1 MARGSAAKRPDPAE
15 LQREI
20 ESAQR
25 RLAATIDALAE
36 RASPAGI
43 ARRQLRGLRRAGSSI
58 VEEMRAVATGAQT
71 VRRGSH
77 IVDPPEGSVV
87 AKGDEEIVATYE
99 PRRVPP
105 FTVLAGVGAGVA
117 VGVGV
122 VIWMRRRRAG

>member
-1 MARGSAAKRPDPAE
+1 MKTAIAVVA
-15 LQREI
+15 
-20 ESAQR
+20 
-25 RLAATIDALAE
+25 AAT
-36 RASPAGI
+36 ASAI
-43 ARRQLRGLRRAGSSI
+43 ATSITSAPLRKAGSSI

-71 VRRGSH
+71 VRRESH

-87 AKGDEEIVATYE
+87 AKGDEEVVATYE

-105 FTVLAGVGAGVA
+105 FAVLAGIGVGVA